1 MRGHLYRAVV
11 LSARTSTHYVAW
23 GEQLAVAERFLNL
36 SKFDLR
42 SDRSLVRAAQAGKRD
57 AAAQLI
63 ERYYPRVKSFVTYLT
78 ASKGNAEDL
87 TQEVFARALAAL
99 PRFNGTYR
107 FEPWLLRIARNLCI
121 DESRR
126 SSNRAAPTDPT
137 ELPSLER
144 IAETEDNVWGRVSSG
159 LATQLVHEALQTLPP
174 RQRTALVL
182 REIEGMSYADIAQV
196 LGGSERVVEGILR
209 RARARFRLEIAKAEE
224 VEDQRAT
231 CKRVLRAIAT
241 DPATANLDA
250 ARHLR
255 RCPECQQVSRKI
267 KKSDGIF
274 AALPP
279 LAFTKPA
286 WTESAVGA
294 LKAKAAHSRTLLEV
308 FRHHSTIG
316 LASPIVNALEMVA
329 SLAVAATLSVATITG
344 QSAQVTTQHG
354 APTVTSPV
362 VVAVEQTL
370 SESSRTELS
379 SPVSTSDVATS
390 SEQPEVQGVSSP
402 GPMEDPNLFPIP
414 AAALNVILPTDLI
427 EELPTVDVV
436 ETALS
441 SSIQELEESV
451 PAVEVPDVDATAV
464 SAGSDELP
472 VEVPEPLNTAA
483 TPASSTLP
491 RRRYSLI

>member
-1 MRGHLYRAVV
+1 M
-11 LSARTSTHYVAW
+11 
-23 GEQLAVAERFLNL
+23 AVAERFLNL

-126 SSNRAAPTDPT
+126 SSNRAAPTDPI

-144 IAETEDNVWGRVSSG
+144 VAETEDNVWGRVSSG

-255 RCPECQQVSRKI
+255 RCPECQQVSKRI
-267 KKSDGIF
+267 KKSDDIF

-279 LAFTKPA
+279 LALTKPI

-294 LKAKAAHSRTLLEV
+294 LKAKAAHSRTVLEL
-308 FRHHSTIG
+308 FRHHSSIG

-354 APTVTSPV
+354 APSVTSPV
-362 VVAVEQTL
+362 VVAVERTF

-379 SPVSTSDVATS
+379 SPVSTSDVAIA
-390 SEQPEVQGVSSP
+390 SEQTGNQVSSP
-402 GPMEDPNLFPIP
+402 GSMEDPSLFPIP
-414 AAALNVILPTDLI
+414 PAALYANLPTGLI
-427 EELPTVDVV
+427 DELPSVD
-436 ETALS
+436 EAQIALS
-441 SSIQELEESV
+441 SSIQDLEESV
-451 PAVEVPDVDATAV
+451 AAVKAPAVDATADTE
-464 SAGSDELP
+464 SGEPPL
-472 VEVPEPLNTAA
+472 EVPDPLNTTA
-483 TPASSTLP
+483 TTAGITLP

>member
-1 MRGHLYRAVV
+1 M
-11 LSARTSTHYVAW
+11 
-23 GEQLAVAERFLNL
+23 AVAERFLNL

-63 ERYYPRVKSFVTYLT
+63 ERYYPRVKSFVTYLS
-78 ASKGNAEDL
+78 ASRGNAEDL
-87 TQEVFARALAAL
+87 TQEVFARALTAL

-126 SSNRAAPTDPT
+126 SSNRAAPTDPI
-137 ELPSLER
+137 ELPALER

-159 LATQLVHEALQTLPP
+159 LATQLVHNALQTLPA

-196 LGGSERVVEGILR
+196 LGGTERVVEGILR

-241 DPATANLDA
+241 EPATMSLDA

-255 RCPECQQVSRKI
+255 KCPECQQGRRRI

-279 LAFTKPA
+279 VALTHPS
-286 WTESAVGA
+286 WTEAALGS
-294 LKAKAAHSRTLLEV
+294 LKAKAAHSRTVLEL
-308 FRHHSTIG
+308 FRHHSSIG
-316 LASPIVNALEMVA
+316 LASPLVNALEMVA
-329 SLAVAATLSVATITG
+329 SLAVAATLSVASITG
-344 QSAQVTTQHG
+344 QSARVTTQLG
-354 APTVTSPV
+354 AAPSITSPV
-362 VVAVEQTL
+362 VVVAIDHEPQS
-370 SESSRTELS
+370 SETPSSVGLS
-379 SPVSTSDVATS
+379 SGDVAS
-390 SEQPEVQGVSSP
+390 SVDAADSSQ
-402 GPMEDPNLFPIP
+402 
-414 AAALNVILPTDLI
+414 
-427 EELPTVDVV
+427 
-436 ETALS
+436 LS
-441 SSIQELEESV
+441 SSAFADDPSLFPLPAGALNINIPNGLVEGLPALDGAQIALSTSIQDLEESV
-451 PAVEVPDVDATAV
+451 ASVEAVRAAESGA
-464 SAGSDELP
+464 SIGSTDLPIELP
-472 VEVPEPLNTAA
+472 DPLNTTAV
-483 TPASSTLP
+483 PAGVTLP
-491 RRRYSLI
+491 RRRFFLI